1 MQDLREVS
9 GAFFEKARNMFMS
22 RRFAVARPARA
33 AWFYQADEFTSH
45 TRGRLVILSLQEPL
59 IAMAGIL
66 TSQAAFRERC
76 ADCGL
81 TATEI
86 DGLIAKGVTS
96 MSVLAC
102 TLTTPGVTPDEA
114 SLRGLLNFA
123 SPGDVTVQTLA
134 SIRHLVFGV
143 KP

>member
-1 MQDLREVS
+1 
-9 GAFFEKARNMFMS
+9 MFMN
-22 RRFAVARPARA
+22 RRLTVASPARA
-33 AWFYQADEFTSH
+33 AWFYQVDEFTSP
-45 TRGRLVILSLQEPL
+45 TYGRRVNLFSLREPL

-66 TSQAAFRERC
+66 KSQAAFRERC

-81 TATEI
+81 TTTEI

-96 MSVLAC
+96 MSVLAY

-114 SLRGLLNFA
+114 SLRGLMNSA
-123 SPGDVTVQTLA
+123 SRVMSLSRLLRA
-134 SIRHLVFGV
+134 SGVWSLRV